1 MTTKKHY
8 ENQVRNKIQK
18 IESLQ
23 MKMNKNLHKPI
34 LCNKIEKQQSF
45 LRVEI
50 MFLKRKIEAIE
61 LRLNKAA

>member
-1 MTTKKHY
+1 MTTKKYY
-8 ENQVRNKIQK
+8 ENQVRNKIKK

-23 MKMNKNLHKPI
+23 MKMNINLHKPTI
-34 LCNKIEKQQSF
+34 CDKIEKQQSF

-50 MFLKRKIEAIE
+50 LFLKRKIEAIE